1 MAVEAEIKDAFSLF
15 SLLACLGL
23 DKEDVSV
30 TSNKIQPSQMS
41 ASLGVGGIVLNVQ

>member
-1 MAVEAEIKDAFSLF
+1 MAVEAEIKDAFSF

-41 ASLGVGGIVLNVQ
+41 ASLGVGGIVLNVQE